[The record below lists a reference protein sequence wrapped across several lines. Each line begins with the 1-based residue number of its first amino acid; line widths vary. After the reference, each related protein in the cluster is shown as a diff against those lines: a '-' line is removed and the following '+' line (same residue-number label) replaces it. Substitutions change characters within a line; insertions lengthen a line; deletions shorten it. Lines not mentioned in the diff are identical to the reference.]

1 MILLNQVKEEIMK
14 IAILLMLAVLAISFK
29 EDARLDRE
37 LADSAP
43 AKVIIIAGGR

>member
-1 MILLNQVKEEIMK
+1 MK
-14 IAILLMLAVLAISFK
+14 IAIIVMLAVLALSFK

-43 AKVIIIAGGR
+43 AKTIIIAAGR